1 MALKRDVVV
10 QNAEKLVAKGKIEA
24 AIKEYLRLIEENA
37 NDTNILNRVGDLY
50 VRINRIKEATKYF
63 YDIAKFWAEDG
74 FYLKSIAILKK
85 INKLDPSILEVY
97 DKLGELYAKQ
107 GMNTEAASHYQ
118 YLADYLGRQ
127 GKSTEALEIYRK
139 ITAMDPD
146 NIAMRGKLAELFN
159 AAGDTK
165 EAVAEY
171 QTIGKMLVGK
181 GHIQE
186 AIQVYNR
193 ALKLDPKNIL
203 MIKDLAAS
211 LLAEGRNSDVVK
223 VLESTA
229 ALHQNDPQVF
239 QILAQA
245 YLGTGQVP
253 NALDAVTMGLRKAPI
268 HDPLHEL
275 KGDIL
280 TAMGRQEDAIIA
292 YLKAVDLALDA
303 RDHPRALA
311 LCQKV
316 LHKDPV
322 HIATLQKTVE
332 IHTRLKQETHVLQS
346 LSQLAEAYVHFKMY
360 GDASETLERLI
371 QMEPD
376 NAQHREKLAFIKQRM
391 GKRVTLQEMV
401 QPEVAVEEVAELPE
415 IEIPLPETAR
425 PAAVE
430 AQGEGVLLEEE
441 LPADLKDYVSEH
453 MVEIDVFTKYN
464 LTEKAVQGLQTIL
477 ERIPNYIPSLEKLL
491 QIFLEENRVEETQK
505 VGKRLVELYA
515 RRNLGDRE
523 ENLREQLLM
532 QGISLEEREGAPEAR
547 PPVPSDTLVSA
558 PEENVSEGQ
567 AEETPE
573 SERGA
578 GAAAKPSLELEL
590 DMDSDESVLLEPVKG
605 FELPDETE
613 TPPETASGSAGDLSL
628 EFEEPTL
635 ELEAEPVPELETS
648 VELEAAPTAELEAEP
663 VLELDTAPALELEA
677 EPELELEGAAEL
689 EAIPEPE
696 PMPELLTAPE
706 IPHPPSPPKKAAP
719 PSPKS
724 APPPAPATP
733 ASKPA
738 PDLSLDKLF
747 KAEKHPARPKP
758 DIAPALDLR
767 QPGKGTKKEVPAP
780 EGGPVLPPLGPTPK
794 KPIPGPRIKVEAPVA
809 KGLEDLN
816 KFAGSLKEKPKKK
829 SAAPIPFPPLPP
841 VQPPQPETAASGLS
855 DILNMQEEIGSLL
868 QESIPVETEPPVE
881 MLGELDFYM
890 EQEIADEAE
899 KLLTELKNRF
909 PDHPEVRTRAKKFDA
924 IMKKAGPLTAA
935 PPPEIKDGESLF
947 SEEEEFFDLASE
959 LEEDMSEEK
968 KEMALP
974 PQVEPTLEEVFQQ
987 FKQGVQQTL
996 SPEDYDTHYNLGI
1009 AYKEMGLVDEAISE
1023 FQIACKDPS
1032 RLIDCC
1038 SMLGMCFM
1046 EKGMPQLAEKW
1057 YRKAMESPDLSE
1069 DEQLGLLY
1077 DLGSLFMQSGDIKN
1091 AYKSFIEIYS
1101 MRNSYRDVEDR
1112 VKELEQARKTAN

>member
-127 GKSTEALEIYRK
+127 GKSAEALGIYKK

-171 QTIGKMLVGK
+171 QTIGKMLITK

-211 LLAEGRNSDVVK
+211 LLAEGRNADVAK

-229 ALHQNDPQVF
+229 ALQQNDPQVF

-245 YLGTGQVP
+245 YLGTGQVA
-253 NALDAVTMGLRKAPI
+253 NAMDAVTMGLRKAPN
-268 HDPLHEL
+268 HDPLQEL

-280 TAMGRQEDAIIA
+280 AAMGRQEDAIVA
-292 YLKAVDLALDA
+292 YHQAVDLALNV
-303 RDHPRALA
+303 RDHSRALA

-316 LHKDPV
+316 LHKNPV

-376 NAQHREKLAFIKQRM
+376 NAQHREKLAFIRQRM

-532 QGISLEEREGAPEAR
+532 QGISLEEREGAQGAR
-547 PPVPSDTLVSA
+547 PPVPSDTLVSV
-558 PEENVSEGQ
+558 PEEEVPAGQ
-567 AEETPE
+567 ADETAE
-573 SERGA
+573 FDRGA
-578 GAAAKPSLELEL
+578 VVAAKPSLDLEL

-605 FELPDETE
+605 FELPEETE
-613 TPPETASGSAGDLSL
+613 TRPETASGSAGDISL

-635 ELEAEPVPELETS
+635 ELEAEPVPELNAESS
-648 VELEAAPTAELEAEP
+648 VEMEAEP

-677 EPELELEGAAEL
+677 GQEMELEGAAEL

-706 IPHPPSPPKKAAP
+706 LPHPPSPPAKATP
-719 PSPKS
+719 PSPKAT
-724 APPPAPATP
+724 APPTP
-733 ASKPA
+733 AKPPSKPA

-747 KAEKHPARPKP
+747 KAEKPPIKPKP
-758 DIAPALDLR
+758 AIAPGLDLL

-780 EGGPVLPPLGPTPK
+780 KGGSDLSPLGPTLR
-794 KPIPGPRIKVEAPVA
+794 KPIPGPKIRVEAPVA

-816 KFAGSLKEKPKKK
+816 IFAGSLKEKPKKRP
-829 SAAPIPFPPLPP
+829 AAPAPSPPAPP
-841 VQPPQPETAASGLS
+841 AHPPQPETAASGLS

-881 MLGELDFYM
+881 VLGELDFYM
-890 EQEIADEAE
+890 EQEIVDEAE
-899 KLLTELKNRF
+899 KLLAELKNRF

-924 IMKKAGPLTAA
+924 LMKKAGPLAA
-935 PPPEIKDGESLF
+935 ALPPEIKDGESLF

-959 LEEDMSEEK
+959 LEEDLSEEK

-1023 FQIACKDPS
+1023 FQIACKDPT

-1057 YRKAMESPDLSE
+1057 YRKAMESPDISE

-1077 DLGSLFMQSGDIKN
+1077 DLGSLYMQSGDIEN

-1101 MRNSYRDVEDR
+1101 TRNSYRDVEDR
-1112 VKELEQARKTAN
+1112 VKELEQARKAAN